1 VKQWLGQLDARNA
14 RLRRNTLAY
23 DWAEAHSI
31 VARALQQ
38 NLPPL
43 GTPLG
48 GGKDGA
54 KVARTIS
61 PQRNAP

>member
-1 VKQWLGQLDARNA
+1 VVHDECVKQRPGQPYQRNAQLSLDA
-14 RLRRNTLAY
+14 LAY

-31 VARALQQ
+31 IARTLQQ

-54 KVARTIS
+54 KVA
-61 PQRNAP
+61 